1 MKTRFWIGLTL
12 VILVLAG
19 AAFLIPWQSFLGNP
33 DTLVSWMQNWGR
45 WAPLVTIGLHILQV
59 ITAPIP
65 GTALDAV
72 NGLLFGPWAGT
83 LYSMIGLISGS
94 WLAMLLARRYG
105 RPLVE
110 RYVEASLIARLDGLV
125 EKYGSAFIFL
135 IFLIPFLPDDAVC
148 FLAGL
153 TPIPILELVV
163 LAILGRL
170 PGVFV
175 ANLLGSQVTR
185 LAAWQWAVMIGVFVI
200 ILIIFWKKR
209 QTFPQDLLAWV
220 ETCAGKMRNFFERIK
235 K

>member
-1 MKTRFWIGLTL
+1 M
-12 VILVLAG
+12 
-19 AAFLIPWQSFLGNP
+19 
-33 DTLVSWMQNWGR
+33 
-45 WAPLVTIGLHILQV
+45 
-59 ITAPIP
+59 
-65 GTALDAV
+65 
-72 NGLLFGPWAGT
+72 
-83 LYSMIGLISGS
+83 
-94 WLAMLLARRYG
+94 
-105 RPLVE
+105 
-110 RYVEASLIARLDGLV
+110 

-200 ILIIFWKKR
+200 ILIVFWKKR

-220 ETCAGKMRNFFERIK
+220 ETSAGKMRNFFERIK